1 MRIKAA
7 VVITVVI
14 NNTLR
19 YKRFGDRL
27 FCSLWRIVED
37 GGFTAELLRP
47 LLAGVGIFTLANK
60 NKFKLIFG
68 RDRALCSSVIGYL
81 NRILEGSGESSMTLE
96 SQSDLCLFNVW
107 AAIKRDKLIFFIC
120 LPSTVQHEF

>member
-1 MRIKAA
+1 M
-7 VVITVVI
+7 
-14 NNTLR
+14 
-19 YKRFGDRL
+19 
-27 FCSLWRIVED
+27 ED

-81 NRILEGSGESSMTLE
+81 NKNFGGKRRVVDDSGITIRSLS
-96 SQSDLCLFNVW
+96 F
-107 AAIKRDKLIFFIC
+107 
-120 LPSTVQHEF
+120 